1 MKRLEALDS
10 QFQKKRLLLI
20 NGQYRES
27 LSKQTF
33 DVINPATEQLI
44 CQVSAGQKQDVD
56 LAVNAATN
64 ALKEW
69 SATVPSQRSLLMN
82 NFATLIQ
89 ANMKELAVIESMD
102 NGKPL
107 MKAKQDVFACI
118 MLFRYYAGACE
129 RI

>member
-1 MKRLEALDS
+1 MKRLEALDH

-64 ALKEW
+64 ALKGW
-69 SATVPSQRSLLMN
+69 SDTVPSQRSLLMN
-82 NFATLIQ
+82 
-89 ANMKELAVIESMD
+89 
-102 NGKPL
+102 
-107 MKAKQDVFACI
+107 
-118 MLFRYYAGACE
+118 
-129 RI
+129 